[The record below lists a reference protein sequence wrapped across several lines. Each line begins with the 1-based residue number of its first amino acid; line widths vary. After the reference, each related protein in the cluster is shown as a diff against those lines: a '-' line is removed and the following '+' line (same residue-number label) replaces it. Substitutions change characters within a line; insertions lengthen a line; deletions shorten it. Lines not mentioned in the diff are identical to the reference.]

1 MSKYLGQI
9 CNGTSNISFSL
20 PGPGCSDE
28 AEPIA
33 ALSRHF
39 NMLVVSYGAEASSLS
54 DRQKYPYFYRTIP
67 QVDHHR

>member
-1 MSKYLGQI
+1 MH
-9 CNGTSNISFSL
+9 FS
-20 PGPGCSDE
+20 GPGCSDE

-67 QVDHHR
+67 QVDHHK

>member
-1 MSKYLGQI
+1 MITL
-9 CNGTSNISFSL
+9 
-20 PGPGCSDE
+20 GPGCSDE

-67 QVDHHR
+67 QVDHHKYELLLVLLKVNGI